1 MMAEELAAMSR
12 RRFSFG
18 MAAVAAAGIATL
30 AVGIPAQA
38 HSIWFAQRARQLA
51 LIYGVGAD
59 DLDAVSRMSKIT
71 SVTGYDDAWQPVAT
85 SLRAAGPIPVVE
97 SEEPVAVV
105 AAVMD
110 YGDWVK
116 MPDGEWHAATRKEH
130 PTAILGEH
138 NFKYAV
144 HINQLPKG
152 EVPMLPGHTL
162 QLVPTNG
169 LLPPTMGNPITLKAF
184 YRGKPAAGVQIL
196 TDYVNDPDQTPLVT
210 GADGTIT
217 FPVRNQGLNV
227 VTGIYLEKPEGKSL
241 YDHFEHRATLT
252 FVLPHKP
259 E

>member
-1 MMAEELAAMSR
+1 MGM
-12 RRFSFG
+12 RRFTLG
-18 MAAVAAAGIATL
+18 RAAVALSGLATL
-30 AVGIPAQA
+30 AISLPVEA

-59 DLDAVSRMSKIT
+59 DLDAVKRMDKIT
-71 SVTGYDDAWQPVAT
+71 SVTGYDENWQPVT
-85 SLRAAGPIPVVE
+85 TTLRAAGAIPVVD
-97 SEEPVAVV
+97 SEAPVSVV

-116 MPDGEWHAATRKEH
+116 TPDGKFHNATRKEH
-130 PTAILGEH
+130 PTAVLGEH
-138 NFKYAV
+138 NYKYAV
-144 HINQLPKG
+144 HVSQMPKG
-152 EVPMLPGHTL
+152 DFPMIPGHAL
-162 QLVPTNG
+162 QLVPVSSV
-169 LLPPTMGNPITLKAF
+169 LPHSMGMPVILKAY

-210 GADGTIT
+210 AADGTIT

-227 VTGIYLEKPEGKSL
+227 VTGIYLEKPEGNSL
-241 YDHFEHRATLT
+241 YDHLEHRATLT

>member
-1 MMAEELAAMSR
+1 MNR
-12 RRFSFG
+12 RRFHLG
-18 MAAVAAAGIATL
+18 LAAVAAAGLATL
-30 AVGIPAQA
+30 AVSIDAQA

-59 DLDAVSRMSKIT
+59 DLDAVSRMGKIT

-85 SLRAAGPIPVVE
+85 RLRVAGPIPVVD
-97 SEEPVAVV
+97 SDEPVAVV

-130 PTAILGEH
+130 PTAVIGEH
-138 NFKYAV
+138 NFKYAL
-144 HINQLPKG
+144 HIVQMPKG
-152 EVPMLPGHTL
+152 EIPMLPGHTL
-162 QLVPTNG
+162 QLVPATSV
-169 LLPPTMGNPITLKAF
+169 LPPSMGMPVILKAWF
-184 YRGKPAAGVQIL
+184 KGKPAAGVQIL
-196 TDYVNDPDQTPLVT
+196 TDSVNDPDQTPLMT
-210 GADGTIT
+210 GPDGTVT

-227 VTGIYLEKPEGKSL
+227 VTAIILEKPEGKSL
-241 YDHFEHRATLT
+241 YDHFEHRATLS

>member
-1 MMAEELAAMSR
+1 MAEDLAEMGK
-12 RRFSFG
+12 RRFTFG
-18 MAAVAAAGIATL
+18 LAAVAAAGLATV
-30 AVGIPAQA
+30 AVGLPAQA

-59 DLDAVSRMSKIT
+59 DLDAVSRMNKIT
-71 SVTGYDDAWQPVAT
+71 SVTGYDDAGQQVVT
-85 SLRAAGPIPVVE
+85 SLRASGPIPLVD
-97 SEEPVAVV
+97 SEEPVSVV

-110 YGDWVK
+110 YGDWGK

-130 PTAILGEH
+130 PTAVIGEH
-138 NFKYAV
+138 NYKYAV
-144 HINQLPKG
+144 HIGQMPKG
-152 EVPMLPGHTL
+152 AFPMIPGHTL
-162 QLVPTNG
+162 QLVPATG
-169 LLPPTMGNPITLKAF
+169 VLPSSMGMPVILKAWF
-184 YRGKPAAGVQIL
+184 KGKPAAGVQII

-227 VTGIYLEKPEGKSL
+227 VTAILLEKPEGKSL

>member
-1 MMAEELAAMSR
+1 MNARTTALKYGTMLAA
-12 RRFSFG
+12 G
-18 MAAVAAAGIATL
+18 VAMVAGSIS
-30 AVGIPAQA
+30 AQA

-59 DLDAVSRMSKIT
+59 DLDAVLRMNKIT
-71 SVTGYDDAWQPVAT
+71 SVTGYDDAWQPVTT
-85 SLRAAGPIPVVE
+85 SLRAAGPIPVVD
-97 SEEPVAVV
+97 SEEPVSVV

-116 MPDGEWHAATRKEH
+116 MPDGEWHAASRKEH
-130 PTAILGEH
+130 PTAVIGEH
-138 NFKYAV
+138 NYKYAV
-144 HINQLPKG
+144 HIGQLPKG
-152 EVPMLPGHTL
+152 EFPMLPGHTL
-162 QLVPTNG
+162 QLVPATG
-169 LLPPTMGNPITLKAF
+169 VLPPSMGMPVILKA
-184 YRGKPAAGVQIL
+184 YYKGKPAAGVQIL

-227 VTGIYLEKPEGKSL
+227 VTAIYLEKPEGKSL